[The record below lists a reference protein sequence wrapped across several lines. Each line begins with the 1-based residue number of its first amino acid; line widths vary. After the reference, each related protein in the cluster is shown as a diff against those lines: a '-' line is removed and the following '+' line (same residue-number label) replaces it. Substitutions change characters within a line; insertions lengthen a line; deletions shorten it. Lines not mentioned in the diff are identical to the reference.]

1 MNRYATI
8 EKLRNTNEFVGT
20 QGTQYYNITQYPEV
34 PTNEND
40 IWVETDFGDRL
51 DLLANQFY
59 GDVTLYWII
68 SIANPNSLNL
78 GSITIPPGTQLRI
91 PVNINGIVSRFNQ
104 LNAL

>member
-59 GDVTLYWII
+59 NDVTLYWII
-68 SIANPNSLNL
+68 TIANPNKINAGSLFL
-78 GSITIPPGTQLRI
+78 TPGTQIRI
-91 PVNINGIVSRFNQ
+91 PVNVQEIVDSYIILNQ
-104 LNAL
+104 

>member
-1 MNRYATI
+1 MRRYNSTETKI
-8 EKLRNTNEFVGT
+8 DKSGVEVYRTT
-20 QGTQYYNITQYPEV
+20 YYPEV
-34 PTNEND
+34 EPHESD
-40 IWVETDFGDRL
+40 IYVETEFGDRL
-51 DLLANQFY
+51 DLLADQFY